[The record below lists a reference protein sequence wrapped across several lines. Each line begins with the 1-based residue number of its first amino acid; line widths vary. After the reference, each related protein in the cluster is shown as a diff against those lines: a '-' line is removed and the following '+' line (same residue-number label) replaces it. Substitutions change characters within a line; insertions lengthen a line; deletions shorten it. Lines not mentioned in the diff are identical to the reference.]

1 MKSWV
6 IFTQNAILLYCS
18 ILLIENLTFPRLP
31 LTFLSDWPPNPNP
44 KKEKMQKVSPYLISS
59 FFYTLSWRY
68 FLRLTALFS
77 PINMKGSK
85 RTTARFGH
93 LCSST
98 KKSKKTKKNN
108 LMIESLLSSN
118 TSNRFKFN
126 VTPTCE
132 KNLWSPSQKWNY
144 DSYLQENQ
152 GL

>member
-1 MKSWV
+1 
-6 IFTQNAILLYCS
+6 
-18 ILLIENLTFPRLP
+18 
-31 LTFLSDWPPNPNP
+31 
-44 KKEKMQKVSPYLISS
+44 MQKVSPYLISS

-152 GL
+152 GLQTTCSCKLYQVSLNSGQFTSVKGTKAGVNIYYLHLINAQIVY

>member
-1 MKSWV
+1 
-6 IFTQNAILLYCS
+6 
-18 ILLIENLTFPRLP
+18 
-31 LTFLSDWPPNPNP
+31 
-44 KKEKMQKVSPYLISS
+44 MQKVSPYLFSS

-152 GL
+152 GLQTTCSCKLYQVSLKSGQFTSVKGTKAGVNIYYLHLINAQIVY